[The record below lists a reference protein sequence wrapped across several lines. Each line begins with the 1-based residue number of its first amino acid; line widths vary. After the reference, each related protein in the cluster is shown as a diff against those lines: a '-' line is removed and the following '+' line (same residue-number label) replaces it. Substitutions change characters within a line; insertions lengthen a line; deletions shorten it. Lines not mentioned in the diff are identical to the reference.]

1 MLPTASAVGANG
13 VLQGLT
19 APLAGGHR
27 APDVS
32 VRLALYP
39 ALFCSGAAALVYE
52 SVWARMLH
60 RVFGVGDL
68 AIATVLAC
76 FFLGLGIGSAV
87 GGRLALRV
95 KSPALAYALLEV
107 GVAAW
112 AFASLWALPELH
124 RVYATLGA
132 GQPFEVL
139 TAIRFLLCLPV
150 LLPPTIAMGATL
162 PILVRATSEWGTE
175 RAHTDGASELGW
187 GSEATWLYA
196 TNTLGAVFGAGAS
209 GFYLLPELGARL
221 SLVGAALASLVAAL
235 IVLAARRVHARWT
248 PGHVDLDPFANPAD
262 GETAA
267 PGDGSLPLSLS
278 TRAFVA
284 ATLAGGAGLASLASE
299 VLWTRVLRT
308 IVQGTTQAFAAML
321 VNYLLGIAVGALL
334 ADRLV
339 RGGRSPLRIFGI
351 CQLLLALL
359 TGFAIAAVPQL
370 PRLIVLLH
378 HTPVTIPHEVS
389 VLMIVSS
396 LLLLPLALVLGTSI
410 PLAWQM
416 VRDDSAHAA
425 RHAGR
430 VLAFNTLGGL
440 LGSLL
445 AGFVLVP
452 LIGVELALYGVIT
465 LHALLASIA
474 LALSG
479 TRAPRRV
486 LGALVP
492 ALAVLCI
499 VALRPSLQL
508 AWLLDAWH
516 DGNATVVRGPERGD
530 PCPADGDCGTD
541 ARCIEGHCNDTVR
554 YLREGRNT
562 TVTLL
567 TRDNT
572 SYRLFNDGR
581 PESGFSPGN
590 PGFGSEL
597 ALLGAL
603 PSLLAATPE
612 RAMAI
617 GFGGGHTTTMM
628 LAGPFQ
634 RVDVVELEEAVIDAA
649 RIMHGNFDKPFPLD
663 DERAHLTFDDAR
675 AQLLLAPPGTY
686 DAVVSQPSHPW
697 LAGSS
702 ALYTEE
708 FFREVQQR
716 LRPGGVLVQWVNL
729 FRMDVASLRSVV
741 ATLLAVFDHV
751 HCYVAEDSSFIMVA
765 GDAPLAFGQT
775 TIDRLDASSAL
786 RGILDAVSLGT
797 LVELVSVVE
806 LDTEGSRRFSASAPV
821 IHDDRPRLEFA
832 LARLE
837 FYSELDELAL
847 DQALVGIPWLGRGSL
862 DALPRSL
869 LPDAFLFRAEHVRN
883 RRRALTRT
891 EQSLADAR
899 LTASDHLM
907 VEGTLAELRGD
918 LRGALRAYSA
928 SQNRDAVDRVDY
940 LRHTEGLDRDL
951 LAHARRR
958 QVAPYNAT
966 HALAACLHV
975 GEPALC
981 DGALRAAQLLNDRED
996 DALESATRAFTEGG
1010 CAAFLLAV
1018 GADEYALHD
1027 PDAAFRALQCGIA
1040 AGAPEATV
1048 QTFAEAWTSGRLR
1061 VAAYERDLAEDA
1073 NKGLNFGLAMRHY
1086 VHALRYDPRDGEGAA
1101 TLARLLVQAGDTDR
1115 ARVFLQ
1121 AAFDATRALTEP
1133 RGAVERTGRDLG
1145 ITLR

>member
-1 MLPTASAVGANG
+1 MP
-13 VLQGLT
+13 
-19 APLAGGHR
+19 
-27 APDVS
+27 PDVS

-76 FFLGLGIGSAV
+76 FFLGLGIGSAL

-95 KSPALAYALLEV
+95 RSPARTYALLEV
-107 GVAAW
+107 GVAVW
-112 AFASLWALPELH
+112 AFGSLWALPELH
-124 RVYATLGA
+124 RVYALVGA
-132 GQPFEVL
+132 GQSFGLL
-139 TAIRFLLCLPV
+139 TLIRFLLCLPV

-175 RAHTDGASELGW
+175 RATANASAKLGW

-221 SLVGAALASLVAAL
+221 SLVAAALASLVAAA
-235 IVLAARRVHARWT
+235 IVMIARRAHARWT
-248 PGHVDLDPFANPAD
+248 PGHVNLDPFALEHATS
-262 GETAA
+262 ELA
-267 PGDGSLPLSLS
+267 PDDGSLAFSLP

-321 VNYLLGIAVGALL
+321 VNYLLGIGVGALL

-339 RGGRSPLRIFGI
+339 RGGRSPLRVFGV
-351 CQLLLALL
+351 CQLLLAMLV
-359 TGFAIAAVPQL
+359 GFAIAAVPQL
-370 PRLIVLLH
+370 PRLIVMLH
-378 HTPVTIPHEVS
+378 GTPVTIPHEVS

-440 LGSLL
+440 IGSLL

-452 LIGVELALYGVIT
+452 AVGVERALYGVIG
-465 LHALLASIA
+465 LHALLASVA

-486 LGALVP
+486 FGALVP
-492 ALAVLCI
+492 VLVMLCI
-499 VALRPSLQL
+499 VALRPSLRL

-516 DGNATVVRGPERGD
+516 DANATVIHGPESGD
-530 PCPADGDCGTD
+530 PCIDGECDGD
-541 ARCIEGHCNDTVR
+541 AVCIEGYCSDTVR
-554 YLREGRNT
+554 FLREGRNT

-567 TRDNT
+567 TRDGT

-649 RIMHGNFDKPFPLD
+649 RIMHAAFDKPFPLD

-675 AQLLLAPPGTY
+675 AQLLLAPAGTY

-708 FFREVQQR
+708 FFREVQQS

-729 FRMDVASLRSVV
+729 FRMDIASLRSVV
-741 ATLLAVFDHV
+741 ATLLAVFEHV

-765 GDAPLAFGQT
+765 GDAPLAFSQA
-775 TIDRLDASSAL
+775 TIDRLDANRGL
-786 RGILDAVSLGT
+786 RDTLEAVELGT

-806 LDTEGSRRFSASAPV
+806 LDTEGSRRFATGAPV

-837 FYSELDELAL
+837 FYSELDQLAL
-847 DQALVGIPWLGRGSL
+847 DQALVGIPWLGRSTL
-862 DALPRSL
+862 TALPRAL
-869 LPDAFLFRAEHVRN
+869 QADAFLFRAEQVRN
-883 RRRALTRT
+883 RRRSLARV
-891 EQSLADAR
+891 EQSLGEVP

-918 LRGALRAYSA
+918 LHGALRAYSA
-928 SQNRDAVDRVDY
+928 SQNRDAADRVDY
-940 LRHTEGLDRDL
+940 LRHVEGLDRDL
-951 LAHARRR
+951 LTHAQQRH
-958 QVAPYNAT
+958 VAPYNAS

-1010 CAAFLLAV
+1010 CPSFLLAV
-1018 GADEYALHD
+1018 GADDQALGD

-1040 AGAPEATV
+1040 TGAPEASV
-1048 QTFAEAWTSGRLR
+1048 RGFAERWTNARMR
-1061 VAAYERDLAEDA
+1061 VAAYERKLAEEA
-1073 NKGLNFGLAMRHY
+1073 NEGLNVGLAMRHY
-1086 VHALRYDPRDGEGAA
+1086 VHALRYDPRDGEAA
-1101 TLARLLVQAGDTDR
+1101 SSLARLLVQAGQTER
-1115 ARVFLQ
+1115 AEAFLQ
-1121 AAFDATRALTEP
+1121 RAFDATRALTEP
-1133 RGAVERTGRDLG
+1133 HQAVERAARDLG
-1145 ITLR
+1145 IALR

>member
-1 MLPTASAVGANG
+1 M
-13 VLQGLT
+13 
-19 APLAGGHR
+19 
-27 APDVS
+27 S

-76 FFLGLGIGSAV
+76 FFLGLGIGSAL

-95 KSPALAYALLEV
+95 RSPARTYALLEV
-107 GVAAW
+107 GVAVW
-112 AFASLWALPELH
+112 AFGSLWALPELH
-124 RVYATLGA
+124 RVYALVGA
-132 GQPFEVL
+132 GQSFGLL
-139 TAIRFLLCLPV
+139 TLIRFLLCLPV

-175 RAHTDGASELGW
+175 RATANASAKLGW

-221 SLVGAALASLVAAL
+221 SLVAAALASLVAAA
-235 IVLAARRVHARWT
+235 IVMIARRAHARWT
-248 PGHVDLDPFANPAD
+248 PGHVNLDPFALEHATS
-262 GETAA
+262 ELA
-267 PGDGSLPLSLS
+267 PDDGSLAFSLP

-321 VNYLLGIAVGALL
+321 VNYLLGIGVGALL

-339 RGGRSPLRIFGI
+339 RGGRSPLRVFGL
-351 CQLLLALL
+351 CQLALALL

-370 PRLIVLLH
+370 PRLIVMLH
-378 HTPVTIPHEVS
+378 GAPVTIPHEVS

-425 RHAGR
+425 GHAGR

-452 LIGVELALYGVIT
+452 AIGVERALYLVIG
-465 LHALLASIA
+465 LHALLASLA

-479 TRAPRRV
+479 TRLPRRV
-486 LGALVP
+486 FGALVP
-492 ALAVLCI
+492 VLAVLCI

-516 DGNATVVRGPERGD
+516 DGNATAVSGPERGE
-530 PCPADGDCGTD
+530 PCQNGTCDGE
-541 ARCIEGHCNDTVR
+541 AVCIEGHCNDTVR
-554 YLREGRNT
+554 FMREGRNT

-567 TRDNT
+567 TRDGS

-617 GFGGGHTTTMM
+617 GFGGGHTTTML

-649 RIMHGNFDKPFPLD
+649 RIMHANFDKPFPLD
-663 DERAHLTFDDAR
+663 DERVHPTFDDAR
-675 AQLLLAPPGTY
+675 AQLLLAPAGTY

-708 FFREVQQR
+708 FFREVQHS

-729 FRMDVASLRSVV
+729 FRMDIPSLRSVV

-775 TIDRLDASSAL
+775 TIDRLDANRPLQDTLSA
-786 RGILDAVSLGT
+786 VELGT

-806 LDTEGSRRFSASAPV
+806 LDTAGSRRFADGAPV
-821 IHDDRPRLEFA
+821 IHDDRPTLEFA

-847 DQALVGIPWLGRGSL
+847 DQALVGIPWLSRSSI
-862 DALPRSL
+862 DALPRTL

-883 RRRALTRT
+883 RRRSLTRA
-891 EQSLADAR
+891 EQSLADAT
-899 LTASDHLM
+899 LHASDQLM
-907 VEGTLAELRGD
+907 VQGTLAELRGD
-918 LRGALRAYSA
+918 LRSALRGYAA
-928 SQNRDAVDRVDY
+928 SQNRDAVDRLDY
-940 LRHTEGLDRDL
+940 LRHVEGMDRDL
-951 LAHARRR
+951 LRHAQRR
-958 QVAPYNAT
+958 QVAPYNAS
-966 HALAACLHV
+966 HALAACLGV

-981 DGALRAAQLLNDRED
+981 DGALRAAQLLRSTDD
-996 DALESATRAFTEGG
+996 DALESAARAFTEGG
-1010 CAAFLLAV
+1010 CPALLLAV
-1018 GADEYALHD
+1018 GADEEALEE
-1027 PDAAFRALQCGIA
+1027 PDAAFRALECAVTQ
-1040 AGAPEATV
+1040 GAPAQRVSEL
-1048 QTFAEAWTSGRLR
+1048 AEAWTAGRIR
-1061 VAAYERDLAEDA
+1061 VAAYERKLAEEA
-1073 NKGLNFGLAMRHY
+1073 NEGLNLGLAMRHY
-1086 VHALRYDPRDGEGAA
+1086 VHTLRYDPRDGEAA
-1101 TLARLLVQAGDTDR
+1101 AALARLLVQAGDTDR
-1115 ARVFLQ
+1115 ARGFLQ
-1121 AAFDATRALTEP
+1121 RTFDATRSLSEP
-1133 RGAVERTGRDLG
+1133 HTAVERAARDLG